1 MVPVWIRIFAKG
13 VRNYYSG
20 YPICVSIEV
29 THSCT
34 ANCRHCD
41 KGGMK
46 PNEERAE
53 PEEYVKRLK
62 ELRSPPVVQ
71 ISGGEPLVRKDI
83 YDVITALKDGDE
95 LPYIIFVTNGSLLD
109 EKRYLKLKEAGADRI
124 SISLDFPD
132 KRHDSFRRLPGLFD
146 HLSQIVPY
154 LAERYGGCDIALNT
168 AITRENFPYIC
179 DIAVKAR
186 EWGVGIS
193 YSAYTTLRTG
203 DESLMLS
210 KEESERLEN
219 LMERLMRMQMS
230 GYRILNTPYMLRRT
244 VRYFK
249 EGGIPNCGA
258 GRRFLVIRPDGTM
271 NPCSMLPHLVFNSFD
286 RMKEFAGENECD
298 SCYVAIRAYSDR
310 KASEFIAEGRLMI
323 RLASQDRK
331 RWTS

>member
-1 MVPVWIRIFAKG
+1 MVMIPTWIKIFVKG
-13 VRNYYSG
+13 VRNYYRG

-46 PNEERAE
+46 PNEERAG
-53 PEEYVKRLK
+53 PEEYVERLK

-83 YDVITALKDGDE
+83 CDVISALKGGGE
-95 LPYIIFVTNGSLLD
+95 LPYIILVTNGSLLD
-109 EKRYLKLKEAGADRI
+109 EERYLRLKKAGADRI

-132 KRHDSFRRLPGLFD
+132 RRHDSFRRLPGLFD

-154 LAERYGGCDIALNT
+154 LAGRYGGCDIALNT

-179 DIAVKAR
+179 DIALKAQ

-203 DESLMLS
+203 DESLTLS
-210 KEESERLEN
+210 EEESRQLEG
-219 LMERLMRMQMS
+219 LMERLIRMQLD
-230 GYRILNTPYMLRRT
+230 GYRILNTPSMLRRT
-244 VRYFK
+244 VRYFR

-271 NPCSMLPHLVFNSFD
+271 NPCSMLPHLIFDSFD
-286 RMKEFAGENECD
+286 KMREFARGNECD

-310 KASEFIAEGRLMI
+310 SVSEFIAEGRLMV
-323 RLASQDRK
+323 RLASQD
-331 RWTS
+331 